1 MDVKFVTTTC
11 PYCGGG
17 CSFNLVVKDGKII
30 DTQPS
35 QRSPVNQGKMCPKGV
50 FGFEFITSPD
60 RLTTPLVKDKATG
73 KQRPATWDEALT
85 VIAENFKKYKPE
97 EMAVISSARCCNE
110 DNYAMQKFARVVL
123 HTPNIDHCA
132 RLCHAPT
139 VAGLANVFGSGASTN
154 SFNDLAIADLV
165 FIIGSNNFEAHPI
178 VARRIM
184 EGKRKGAKIIVCDP
198 RNTPTAKHADLH
210 IQHFP
215 GTDIQLLN
223 CMMKYIIEHDWIDKE
238 FVENRT
244 KGYEDLKKCVT
255 QDKYSVEN
263 TAKVCGVPA
272 ESIMQ
277 AINWLHEFQHKTAFV
292 HCLGITQHTVGVD
305 NVRSIAFIQTIL
317 GNIGKP
323 GCGVNALRGQNN
335 VQGSC
340 DMGAL
345 PNVYAGYLKVT
356 DPAAAK
362 KVAEYWGVDEV
373 PNGKLGLHIPEMLET
388 LEEHPDKLKC
398 LYLLGE
404 NPVISDPNSKAV
416 EKSMEN
422 CEFLVVQ
429 DIFQTETSKYAD
441 VVLPG
446 SCFAEED
453 GTQTNAERRVQ
464 RFRKAA
470 DAPGESKLD
479 WEIIKMIA
487 EKMGYGDKFKWETS
501 EDVFNE
507 MRKITPQ
514 YAGITYAKLEG
525 DGIQWPCP
533 TEESKGTAILHVKE
547 FAGMPEG
554 KAQLA
559 AIEHRAPAEV
569 VDSEFPLWL
578 TTGAT
583 IWHWPSG
590 SMTRRCK
597 QLDKDCPT
605 AWLEIS
611 PADAAKYGF
620 VDEEKVTLYS
630 RRGEVNV
637 NLRITPNIKE
647 GVLFMPFHFIEA
659 RANLVT
665 NTAYDPVSRTPEFKV
680 CAVNIKKLEA

>member
-1 MDVKFVTTTC
+1 
-11 PYCGGG
+11 
-17 CSFNLVVKDGKII
+17 
-30 DTQPS
+30 
-35 QRSPVNQGKMCPKGV
+35 
-50 FGFEFITSPD
+50 
-60 RLTTPLVKDKATG
+60 
-73 KQRPATWDEALT
+73 
-85 VIAENFKKYKPE
+85 
-97 EMAVISSARCCNE
+97 
-110 DNYAMQKFARVVL
+110 
-123 HTPNIDHCA
+123 
-132 RLCHAPT
+132 
-139 VAGLANVFGSGASTN
+139 
-154 SFNDLAIADLV
+154 
-165 FIIGSNNFEAHPI
+165 
-178 VARRIM
+178 
-184 EGKRKGAKIIVCDP
+184 
-198 RNTPTAKHADLH
+198 
-210 IQHFP
+210 
-215 GTDIQLLN
+215 
-223 CMMKYIIEHDWIDKE
+223 
-238 FVENRT
+238 
-244 KGYEDLKKCVT
+244 
-255 QDKYSVEN
+255 
-263 TAKVCGVPA
+263 
-272 ESIMQ
+272 
-277 AINWLHEFQHKTAFV
+277 
-292 HCLGITQHTVGVD
+292 D

-487 EKMGYGDKFKWETS
+487 EKMGYGKYFTWETS

-514 YAGITYAKLEG
+514 YAGITYAKLDG
-525 DGIQWPCP
+525 DGIQCRARPRRARERQFSTSRNSRECP
-533 TEESKGTAILHVKE
+533 RAKHSLRQSSTVLRLRSLTATTRSGLLPVQQSGT
-547 FAGMPEG
+547 G
-554 KAQLA
+554 
-559 AIEHRAPAEV
+559 PAV
-569 VDSEFPLWL
+569 
-578 TTGAT
+578 
-583 IWHWPSG
+583 
-590 SMTRRCK
+590 R
-597 QLDKDCPT
+597 
-605 AWLEIS
+605 
-611 PADAAKYGF
+611 
-620 VDEEKVTLYS
+620 
-630 RRGEVNV
+630 
-637 NLRITPNIKE
+637 
-647 GVLFMPFHFIEA
+647 
-659 RANLVT
+659 
-665 NTAYDPVSRTPEFKV
+665 
-680 CAVNIKKLEA
+680 